1 MSRFLT
7 LAALLGGILI
17 ASADAAGEPKAND
30 PTTGP
35 KTPPKA
41 GPKSGGKKK
50 DKEKEEHLC
59 KLRLMWWLAPKDNLE
74 LGILQ
79 ENEQGQRDVAPIG
92 ISQMQING
100 SIDYHGEFAVQIMR
114 KGSTGEVDKK
124 GKMVVTW
131 LPYATLPLKPD
142 DTDIC
147 AILFD
152 NGKGGANFRIF
163 DFKPATFPYGSL
175 KVVNLCTA
183 KVACSLDGK
192 VILAEPGKAVLSHNS
207 FATRAAPQ
215 ITMAVQEAGGED
227 RILFM
232 SRMIMSDNSRSL
244 FFVIERPSDNIETRY
259 EVTSVVDMNPNPAGV
274 LRPSGDAPAGNEK
287 TTTKP
292 EVKGPKDATK
302 ATPKKAV

>member
-1 MSRFLT
+1 MPRLLALT
-7 LAALLGGILI
+7 ALLGGLLC
-17 ASADAAGEPKAND
+17 ASAHAANEPKSND
-30 PTTGP
+30 PPAGP
-35 KTPPKA
+35 KTAPKA
-41 GPKSGGKKK
+41 ATKAGKKK
-50 DKEKEEHLC
+50 DKEVEQHLC
-59 KLRLMWWLAPKDNLE
+59 KLRLMWWLAPKDGLE
-74 LGILQ
+74 LGIQQ
-79 ENEQGQRDVAPIG
+79 ENDQGQNEVVPIG

-100 SIDYHGEFAVQIMR
+100 SIDYHGQYAVQVMR
-114 KGSTGEVDKK
+114 KGATGEVDKK
-124 GKMVVTW
+124 GKPIVSW

-175 KVVNLCTA
+175 KIVNLCGA

-192 VILAEPGKAVLSHNS
+192 VILADPGKAVLSQNS

-232 SRMIMSDNSRSL
+232 SRMIMSDNARSL

-259 EVTSVVDMNPNPAGV
+259 EVTSIVDMNPNPAG
-274 LRPSGDAPAGNEK
+274 LLKPSGTTPAGNDGTPAK
-287 TTTKP
+287 ADTKP
-292 EVKGPKDATK
+292 AKETK
-302 ATPKKAV
+302 PAPKKTV

>member
-1 MSRFLT
+1 MPRFLA
-7 LAALLGGILI
+7 LAVLLGGLFG
-17 ASADAAGEPKAND
+17 ASTHAADQPQRVD
-30 PTTGP
+30 PPTGP
-35 KTPPKA
+35 KVAPKA
-41 GPKSGGKKK
+41 APKAAAGKKK
-50 DKEKEEHLC
+50 EKEKEEHLC
-59 KLRLMWWLAPKDNLE
+59 KLRLMWWLAPKEGVE
-74 LGILQ
+74 LGIQQ
-79 ENEQGQRDVAPIG
+79 ETDQGQREVTPIG

-100 SIDYHGEFAVQIMR
+100 SIDYHGEFAVQVMR
-114 KGSTGEVDKK
+114 KGTTGEVDKK
-124 GKMVVTW
+124 GKAIVTW

-147 AILFD
+147 VILFD

-175 KVVNLCTA
+175 KVVNLSGA

-192 VILAEPGKAVLSHNS
+192 LIVAESGKTVLSQNS

-244 FFVIERPSDNIETRY
+244 FFVIERPGDNIESRY
-259 EVTSVVDMNPNPAGV
+259 EVTSIVDMNPNPAGL
-274 LRPSGDAPAGNEK
+274 LRPSIVAPAGNEK
-287 TTTKP
+287 TPTKP
-292 EVKGPKDATK
+292 TKETK
-302 ATPKKAV
+302 AAPKKPA

>member
-1 MSRFLT
+1 MTRFLA
-7 LAALLGGILI
+7 LAALLGGLVC
-17 ASADAAGEPKAND
+17 ASAHAANEPKSND
-30 PTTGP
+30 PPTGP
-35 KTPPKA
+35 KTAPKASPKA
-41 GPKSGGKKK
+41 GAGKK
-50 DKEKEEHLC
+50 DKEVEQHLC
-59 KLRLMWWLAPKDNLE
+59 KLRLMWWLSPQDGLE
-74 LGILQ
+74 LGIQQ
-79 ENEQGQRDVAPIG
+79 ESDQGQNDVVPIG

-100 SIDYHGEFAVQIMR
+100 SIDYHGQYAVQVMR
-114 KGSTGEVDKK
+114 KGTTGEIDKK
-124 GKMVVTW
+124 GKPIVSW

-147 AILFD
+147 VILFD

-175 KVVNLCTA
+175 KIVNLCGA

-192 VILAEPGKAVLSHNS
+192 VILAEPGKAVLSPNS

-232 SRMIMSDNSRSL
+232 SRMIMSDSTRSL

-259 EVTSVVDMNPNPAGV
+259 EVTSVVDFNPNPAGV
-274 LRPSGDAPAGNEK
+274 LRPSGAAPSGNENAPAKAPTESK
-287 TTTKP
+287 AA
-292 EVKGPKDATK
+292 PKRA
-302 ATPKKAV
+302 A